1 MAIARTG
8 TRLPGVAR
16 TAQVAATILGA
27 LIAASVA
34 IALVEG
40 LGVTHA
46 APVYLL
52 AVVAV
57 GMRWGTIPAVVTSVA
72 AFFAYDFLFVLPLY
86 TFTISSPEEWLNL
99 LLLLAVAV
107 AIGRLVAL
115 QAEHAEEVAQRARE
129 AQALF
134 GISRALAETR
144 TVEEA
149 APMVLERLAAATAM
163 DRIWFGLG
171 ATPAEEKAIADTAPG
186 QPLPVPAWQIVLQR
200 SPGDEP
206 ARWVRTHVATAMARR
221 KADRATVHR
230 VRVEASGEALGSVW
244 ALRAREE
251 REPDRAETRIL
262 SAAAD
267 QLGQAIV
274 RDRANL
280 ERTNAEIARRSE
292 ALKTALLDSVSHDL
306 RTPLATIRAAAGSML
321 DESVAWTAQDQRE
334 AFQAIDAEA
343 ERMGRL
349 VRNLLDLSRIEG
361 GALKP
366 ELEPTDL
373 DDLVPQVARR
383 AGAAT
388 TKHVLVELPD
398 SLPPVLADQLYLSQV
413 LANLLENAIRHG
425 GEAIRVRASHQSD
438 GSVEISVEDDG
449 PGVPKAALPHLFEK
463 FYQAGP
469 PGEGK
474 RRGMGIGM
482 TVVEGLTRAMGGDV
496 SASRSELGGLRVDV
510 RLRPA
515 PIPEDSATGED
526 AKSAATGTSA
536 MPGGTGA
543 AP

>member
-1 MAIARTG
+1 MVRGGLVAVSIA
-8 TRLPGVAR
+8 
-16 TAQVAATILGA
+16 GA
-27 LIAASVA
+27 LIPATLA
-34 IALVEG
+34 IALLAD

-72 AFFAYDFLFVLPLY
+72 AFLSFDFLFVQPLY
-86 TFTISSPEEWLNL
+86 AFTINSPEEWLNL

-107 AIGRLVAL
+107 AIGRLVAV
-115 QAEHAEEVAQRARE
+115 QAEHAEAVAQRARE

-149 APMVLERLAAATAM
+149 APIVLERLAAAAAM

-171 ATPAEEKAIADTAPG
+171 PTPAEERTIADTAPG
-186 QPLPVPAWQIVLQR
+186 EPLPVPAWQVVLQR

-206 ARWVRTHVATAMARR
+206 ARWVRMHVATTVIRR
-221 KADRATVHR
+221 KASRAVVHR

-244 ALRAREE
+244 ALRARGE

-267 QLGQAIV
+267 QLSQAIV
-274 RDRANL
+274 RDRIAL

-321 DESVAWTAQDQRE
+321 DESVTWTAQDQRE
-334 AFQAIDAEA
+334 AFQAIDSEA

-361 GALKP
+361 GALRP
-366 ELEPTDL
+366 ELEPLDL
-373 DDLVPQVARR
+373 DDVIPAVARR
-383 AGAAT
+383 AGSSGA
-388 TKHVLVELPD
+388 KHVAVELPE

-425 GEAIRVRASHQSD
+425 GATIRVGASVRTD
-438 GSVEISVEDDG
+438 GLVEITVEDDG
-449 PGVPKAALPHLFEK
+449 PGVPSASMPHLFEK

-469 PGEGK
+469 QGEGK

-482 TVVEGLTRAMGGDV
+482 TVVEGLTRAMGGEV
-496 SASRSELGGLRVDV
+496 AASQSELGGLRVDV
-510 RLRPA
+510 RLNPA
-515 PIPEDSATGED
+515 PIPGYL
-526 AKSAATGTSA
+526 
-536 MPGGTGA
+536 TGA
-543 AP
+543 DGSDPGAPAAAVAPPNTPDR